1 MTPTRTLAALL
12 ACCLA
17 VPMLRAENILFLG
30 SRPTWLRLEV
40 TIDGQ
45 TPAQSLQAHLKARF
59 EYLDQDGDGRL
70 SVDEL
75 KRMITRQ
82 ELRQQ
87 MSLTTNSFVQRR
99 GGTVALSEVD
109 SDGDGQVSLNEFI
122 DYYLA
127 SAPDQFT
134 LQPAPVSDPYGQLL
148 SDELLAKLDRDGN
161 GKLAKA
167 ELAQAPKLI
176 EQFDTNDDECVAA
189 LELVPDLLQRRVG
202 AMPGMPAMPAMPAMG
217 KEKGPGGLTGL
228 NQPIR
233 TGPPFVRFASKGKV
247 DSVAEQL
254 IDIYD
259 RNQDRTLSRPEIGLD
274 EKAFARLDR
283 DMDGQLD
290 STELIDW
297 LEQDQPDVTVRCQ
310 LGLSKPGEQVD
321 FTIADWLTGYAKAS
335 NHARPTL
342 WLGRTRLI
350 VESLLPQLNRGVD
363 AGYEQATVQ
372 SVQSL
377 FQFYDRQ
384 QKGFIDLNDPQLV
397 RNLGLRATFTDAD
410 ANGDGK
416 LTRDELLAHQRLMQS
431 AQRQMLL
438 LAYTRQS
445 PSAFA
450 LLDVNRDGRLSRGE
464 LSNAWNRLAEWLPV
478 EGDELRLGER
488 ESEYRL
494 AIGLLRQQYSG
505 FSYNPL
511 APLQSRL
518 VPHAGARAK
527 LVRGDGPQR
536 RRGRVAARVPGH
548 ARRLR
553 PHRHQP
559 RWRHLA
565 GRGRGVRAGADFNQ
579 SAPLSR
585 FGAISAA
592 E

>member
-1 MTPTRTLAALL
+1 MTPTRSLAALL

-233 TGPPFVRFASKGKV
+233 NLPPFLRVGPDANKV
-247 DSVAEQL
+247 ESVVER
-254 IDIYD
+254 IIEVYD

-511 APLQSRL
+511 AQPNRASAMPARG
-518 VPHAGARAK
+518 PSWFGAMDRN
-527 LVRGDGPQR
+527 GDGDVSR
-536 RRGRVAARVPGH
+536 REFLGTPEDFDRIDTNRDGVISLDEAEAFERARTLTNP
-548 ARRLR
+548 RR
-553 PHRHQP
+553 
-559 RWRHLA
+559 
-565 GRGRGVRAGADFNQ
+565 
-579 SAPLSR
+579 
-585 FGAISAA
+585 
-592 E
+592 